1 MTPLILIV
9 DDEPQIQMLISAILK
24 EKGYKTE
31 ICDSGEKALK
41 MMEDIEFNLVLLDLN
56 LPGLNGIEVSEK
68 IKTNSP
74 NTPIIFIT
82 GLTTAEA
89 MSLENECKT
98 KDDMELMYKPI
109 DNAKLYANIDTLIKI
124 SLDKGKA

>member
-9 DDEPQIQMLISAILK
+9 DDEPQIQMLIQAIL
-24 EKGYKTE
+24 EDKGYKTE
-31 ICDSGEKALK
+31 ICDCGEKALEL
-41 MMEDIEFNLVLLDLN
+41 MTDIEFNLVLLDLN

-68 IKTNSP
+68 IKENSP

-82 GLTTAEA
+82 GLSTAEA
-89 MSLENECKT
+89 MSLESDCKD

-109 DNAKLYANIDTLIKI
+109 DTAKLYKNIETLINI
-124 SLDKGKA
+124 SLKKGEA

>member
-9 DDEPQIQMLISAILK
+9 DDEPQIQMLISAILE

-68 IKTNSP
+68 IKKNSP

-89 MSLENECKT
+89 MSLEAECKS

-109 DNAKLYANIDTLIKI
+109 DNNMLYSNIDKLINI
-124 SLDKGKA
+124 SLEKGKA

>member
-9 DDEPQIQMLISAILK
+9 DDEPQIQMLISAILE

>member
-1 MTPLILIV
+1 MY
-9 DDEPQIQMLISAILK
+9 SNGLK
-24 EKGYKTE
+24 HANWKHWYEN
-31 ICDSGEKALK
+31 GEKALK

-68 IKTNSP
+68 IKVNSP

-82 GLTTAEA
+82 GLSTAEA

-109 DNAKLYANIDTLIKI
+109 DNSKLYDNIDKLINI

>member
-9 DDEPQIQMLISAILK
+9 DDEPQIQMLISAVLK

-68 IKTNSP
+68 IKADSP

-82 GLTTAEA
+82 GLNTAEA
-89 MSLENECKT
+89 MSLEAECKS

-109 DNAKLYANIDTLIKI
+109 DNAKLYENINKLINI

>member
-24 EKGYKTE
+24 EKGYNTE

-68 IKTNSP
+68 IKVNSP

-82 GLTTAEA
+82 GLSTAEA

-109 DNAKLYANIDTLIKI
+109 DNSKLYDNIDKLINI